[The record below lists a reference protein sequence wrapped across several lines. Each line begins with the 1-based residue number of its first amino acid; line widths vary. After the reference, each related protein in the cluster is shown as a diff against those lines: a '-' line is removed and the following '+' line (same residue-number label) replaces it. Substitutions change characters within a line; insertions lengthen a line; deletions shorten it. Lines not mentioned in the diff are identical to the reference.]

1 MTRDAPRGSSP
12 GSTAL
17 FIAIGTFV
25 LVGVP
30 LVYVIWEAVN
40 QVLTGNLR
48 AVRPGLVL
56 PAAAGLAVVLS
67 LFMRVLRRWSDRA

>member
-1 MTRDAPRGSSP
+1 MTRAALRDSSP
-12 GSTAL
+12 GSTTL

-40 QVLTGNLR
+40 QVLTGNLG

-56 PAAAGLAVVLS
+56 PAAAGLAVVLF
-67 LFMRVLRRWSDRA
+67 LFTRVLRRWSDRA